1 MNSPAALD
9 SRDLATKR
17 ITLERKKQT
26 NRADED
32 LQSLTL
38 DDFMIEPQVD
48 DLGIGQFR
56 AGGDLWTE
64 VDQQKTKVYD
74 VFARKQVKIYLTF
87 ICHSGK
93 LTVLGLIRTYY
104 GYFDARNDQG

>member
-1 MNSPAALD
+1 MNSANALD
-9 SRDLATKR
+9 ARDLATKR

-38 DDFMIEPQVD
+38 DDFMIEPIID
-48 DLGIGQFR
+48 DLDAGQFR

-64 VDQQKTKVYD
+64 ID
-74 VFARKQVKIYLTF
+74 
-87 ICHSGK
+87 
-93 LTVLGLIRTYY
+93 
-104 GYFDARNDQG
+104 